1 MEEAARSVHAPK
13 REEKHSSVETMS
25 ETRKGSA
32 CWAIGAQIAEAC
44 TSCTGFR
51 RFAAAAVAVAAVEQ
65 ADKEM

>member
-1 MEEAARSVHAPK
+1 MEVAARSVLAPK
-13 REEKHSSVETMS
+13 REEKHSSAETRS

-32 CWAIGAQIAEAC
+32 CSAIGAQTAEAC

-51 RFAAAAVAVAAVEQ
+51 RLAAVAVAAVEQ